1 MANHSLVVIQQKS
14 ANTLI
19 VYSNPASDVFFVD
32 GSDVWSAIR
41 AELLRPFGPWTRS
54 LFIAI
59 EEELIAA
66 IEAAPPTNGALL
78 VSTDCRYFSVM
89 GRCQIACPSGF
100 PASCLLWLSV
110 HSDAP
115 YAKLKTVTLEQK

>member
-1 MANHSLVVIQQKS
+1 MANHNLVVIQQKS

-66 IEAAPPTNGALL
+66 IEAAPPTNGAHQ
-78 VSTDCRYFSVM
+78 VSTVCRY
-89 GRCQIACPSGF
+89 
-100 PASCLLWLSV
+100 LSV
-110 HSDAP
+110 DGAMPNCLSVRIPCILLAL
-115 YAKLKTVTLEQK
+115 AISA